1 MFQIAEQNRGHL
13 SSTLYYKYG
22 FALMEVDLTIEQCS
36 QMLQVISQNAKH
48 LMLPR
53 WCPSDLLQIGAQKR
67 SFYLIMRG
75 QTTLILPG
83 LAFENSASIQA
94 ENQRLNHEISNL
106 ESFVLCEDPKIEIQ
120 FNC

>member
-1 MFQIAEQNRGHL
+1 MEAICLPPYTA
-13 SSTLYYKYG
+13 SM
-22 FALMEVDLTIEQCS
+22 ALTEVDLAIEQCS

-53 WCPSDLLQIGAQKR
+53 WCPSDLLQIGAQKK
-67 SFYLIMRG
+67 SFYL
-75 QTTLILPG
+75 
-83 LAFENSASIQA
+83 AFEVENSASIQA

-120 FNC
+120 FKGLLTMLMAK